1 MSPILRCRIQN
12 STPKPTERVDARACF
27 DTGAQISTIPRSLL
41 NQVPNWQRTKGPR
54 DVTFIAANG
63 TPMGAGDFA
72 KFRLVIKASGN
83 TITMDPVLIT
93 DDDGIDGL
101 TILIGTPD
109 LKRNQINVDIVTD
122 EIVFPNNFRLPFD
135 SCVPH
140 TQTGRMSVVQKKTK
154 TETNQRSARESATT
168 IPPQETKQRPRN
180 LACPTAPS
188 SYAKAVKSDLQPK
201 VDHFQIDA
209 RDKYRRRMENL
220 NAEKQNTCTIEQV
233 NWDPDLLK
241 NDPEPKKELKAI
253 MWEYRRVFSDTK
265 GREPVLS
272 SVPEMELSEIKD
284 SLSPDPVT
292 SSPVHTLARPA
303 EWKNAS
309 TASTIPPLEAKEL
322 SKALQWSQIQEE
334 TQVNLQVTPTSAPT
348 DYDPQIDVLKG
359 PETVV
364 TMTPGALKR
373 SGLIPPERS
382 QPAQKAR
389 PKPPWGL
396 ANNPP
401 SDFSNSPLNGH
412 PKGPTRRSLNSR
424 TAISRTA
431 RPMVCAGPC
440 KRIWLLQLQK
450 LADGLILLPSGYQSP
465 KMDFSYLRP
474 ATKACRWTYPTYVRQ
489 PKPGD
494 GLFLPASRSYRM
506 ILSDKKTSIVQHF
519 YNRYKA

>member
-1 MSPILRCRIQN
+1 
-12 STPKPTERVDARACF
+12 
-27 DTGAQISTIPRSLL
+27 
-41 NQVPNWQRTKGPR
+41 
-54 DVTFIAANG
+54 
-63 TPMGAGDFA
+63 MGAGDFA

-241 NDPEPKKELKAI
+241 NDPELKKELAR
-253 MWEYRRVFSDTK
+253 WS
-265 GREPVLS
+265 VL
-272 SVPEMELSEIKD
+272 
-284 SLSPDPVT
+284 DPVNASGY
-292 SSPVHTLARPA
+292 SSYKNSQMDLSYFRPA
-303 EWKNAS
+303 
-309 TASTIPPLEAKEL
+309 T
-322 SKALQWSQIQEE
+322 
-334 TQVNLQVTPTSAPT
+334 
-348 DYDPQIDVLKG
+348 
-359 PETVV
+359 
-364 TMTPGALKR
+364 
-373 SGLIPPERS
+373 
-382 QPAQKAR
+382 KAR
-389 PKPPWGL
+389 RWTFPTCV
-396 ANNPP
+396 
-401 SDFSNSPLNGH
+401 PL
-412 PKGPTRRSLNSR
+412 P
-424 TAISRTA
+424 
-431 RPMVCAGPC
+431 
-440 KRIWLLQLQK
+440 K

-474 ATKACRWTYPTYVRQ
+474 DLI
-489 PKPGD
+489 G
-494 GLFLPASRSYRM
+494 
-506 ILSDKKTSIVQHF
+506 
-519 YNRYKA
+519 